1 MLEGCGLVR
10 NRALLSS
17 SGDKNMRDILYYF
30 GSLLDFLDQKLKG
43 MFAMPGTGFF
53 IR

>member
-1 MLEGCGLVR
+1 MPEGCGIVR
-10 NRALLSS
+10 NRAELSS
-17 SGDKNMRDILYYF
+17 SGDKNMRDVLYYF

-43 MFAMPGTGFF
+43 MFAMPGTEVF